1 MKGEGVIILSV
12 LFMLTGITAAINGS
26 YCCSETTDD
35 VLEDEEGRHICFNEE
50 QNSTMTFS
58 LRCSDNMTVILANDT
73 DFMVR
78 LNPDA
83 TLGIMLDEV
92 IEWSRIPPGN
102 FCIGLQTQNDSSR
115 ITVIA
120 VCQDEEEQKFVSEE
134 VLGYCM
140 ATSSVFLALTAFVY
154 ISLPE
159 LRDVQGKS
167 IISLCS
173 SLAIANA
180 MSCVLKVMEYSDM
193 TWCAVRGGHQSA
205 TAGGSSFGI
214 LYTRGVPILLTVILI
229 IVNYHPGHHEKPGI
243 GHNHCWF
250 LDLKRMWMYMYSV
263 ISILMAANAAI
274 FVYTSVF
281 LWKYT
286 FSSSHVRALRY
297 KVITDLTNCLQ
308 GVIIFLTLVVFRR
321 RVVKALH
328 KRNALCCLNG
338 VAERYLAVGT
348 DDEDDIVTHTI
359 AVPLEEK

>member
-120 VCQDEEEQKFVSEE
+120 VCQDEEEQN
-134 VLGYCM
+134 L
-140 ATSSVFLALTAFVY
+140 
-154 ISLPE
+154 
-159 LRDVQGKS
+159 DVQGKS

-193 TWCAVRGGHQSA
+193 TWCAVRGFV
-205 TAGGSSFGI
+205 TYLFIISSFFWMNAIAIQI
-214 LYTRGVPILLTVILI
+214 LINIKRSSISYGRREFLWYSIYAWGVPILLTVILI